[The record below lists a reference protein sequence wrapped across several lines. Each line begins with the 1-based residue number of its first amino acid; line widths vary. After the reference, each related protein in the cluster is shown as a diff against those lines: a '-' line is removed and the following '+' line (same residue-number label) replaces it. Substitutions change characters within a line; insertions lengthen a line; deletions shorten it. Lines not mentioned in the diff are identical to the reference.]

1 MPTVS
6 HLSSQINYTISGS
19 GKKILICLHGY
30 DEDADTFDIFCK
42 SLVNEYT
49 SICIDM
55 PFHGKTSWKE
65 SAAAGIGGNDWEEI
79 IARILQQE
87 NISATKFI
95 LLGYSMGG
103 RIALSLFEHMP
114 QQIEKLILLAP
125 DGFTNNFWYWLA
137 TQTYLGNRLFRFTVH
152 HPGWILKL
160 AKFLYTFR
168 IINLSVLKLAR
179 HYLEDKELAEQ
190 LYARWTCFRKSRP
203 DFNKIIQ
210 SATDNQTPVRLVF
223 GKFDHLILQ
232 RHATTFCQSMGSLC
246 KLTVINSG
254 HHLLREQYMEA
265 LTAQL
270 YN

>member
-6 HLSSQINYTISGS
+6 YLSSLINYTISGN
-19 GKKILICLHGY
+19 GKKILVCLHGY
-30 DEDADTFDIFCK
+30 DENADTFDIFCK
-42 SLVNEYT
+42 PLVNDYT

-65 SAAAGIGGNDWEEI
+65 SAATGMGGHDWEEI
-79 IARILQQE
+79 IDRILKQE
-87 NISATKFI
+87 TRFVTQFT
-95 LLGYSMGG
+95 LVGYSMGG
-103 RIALSLFEHMP
+103 RIALSLFEYMP
-114 QQIEKLILLAP
+114 QKIEKLILLAP

-137 TQTYLGNRLFRFTVH
+137 TQTYLGNRLFRFSVH
-152 HPGWILKL
+152 HPAWVLQL
-160 AKFLYTFR
+160 AKMLYTFR
-168 IINLSVLKLAR
+168 IINFGVLKLAR

-210 SATDNQTPVRLVF
+210 SATENQTPVRLVF

-254 HHLLREQYMEA
+254 HHLLREQYLEA
-265 LTAQL
+265 LTAQV